1 MINYNLGH
9 NFSLSDT
16 PTTEPRAASLVEH
29 SSGEQSR
36 KRDTSCFTADPE
48 IVKLISRPGKNARI
62 AGKFN
67 FISINN

>member
-1 MINYNLGH
+1 MINHNLDN
-9 NFSLSDT
+9 NFSISDILT
-16 PTTEPRAASLVEH
+16 MEPRAASLVEH

-62 AGKFN
+62 AGMFN
-67 FISINN
+67 SIHN